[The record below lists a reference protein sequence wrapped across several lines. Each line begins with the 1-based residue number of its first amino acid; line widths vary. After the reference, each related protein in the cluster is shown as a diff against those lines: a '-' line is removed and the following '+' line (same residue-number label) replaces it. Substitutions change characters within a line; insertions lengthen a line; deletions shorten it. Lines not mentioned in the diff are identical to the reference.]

1 MRISDWSS
9 DVCSSDLQGGAAARH
24 QYAEIGNAPRIGIA
38 HGEADAVAAL
48 DAETVD
54 QSRRDLPRRHIDLFE
69 RQPLVAFDQE
79 GRIAVL
85 RGEKGDIIREVDW
98 KSTRLNSSH

>member
-1 MRISDWSS
+1 M
-9 DVCSSDLQGGAAARH
+9 
-24 QYAEIGNAPRIGIA
+24 GIA

-85 RGEKGDIIREVDW
+85 RGEKGDIIREVGRRIGDEGQLAP
-98 KSTRLNSSH
+98 KAFDGPDLDRSARSEEHTYALPSLTRTS